1 MEVRPEQ
8 NISKKV
14 MEVEKM
20 GFKNIF
26 ISSVN
31 KLDLNSSK
39 INIIQISTIN
49 DLKKNLFES

>member
-1 MEVRPEQ
+1 
-8 NISKKV
+8 
-14 MEVEKM
+14 M
-20 GFKNIF
+20 GFKNLF

-31 KLDLNSSK
+31 KLNLNSPK

>member
-1 MEVRPEQ
+1 
-8 NISKKV
+8 
-14 MEVEKM
+14 M